1 MLPSLDVERAV
12 DRQRHERRLSLGASG
27 PRPRDLFTTRREDPM
42 SNENVALIRSA
53 YGAYSR
59 GGVVALLQ
67 LVDPDLRWTY
77 LDPTLE
83 DPEPQVCHG
92 RHEFQTA
99 LERQA
104 EQGLKAELEEVA
116 AVGDRVMVVVRTP
129 GIDEFR
135 ARKADDRRYALFTV
149 RDGRIVAMRDCRDR
163 VEAMAAAAVE

>member
-1 MLPSLDVERAV
+1 
-12 DRQRHERRLSLGASG
+12 
-27 PRPRDLFTTRREDPM
+27 M
-42 SNENVALIRSA
+42 SNESVALIRRA

-59 GGVVALLQ
+59 GDVVALLQ

-77 LDPTLE
+77 LDPALE

-92 RHEFQTA
+92 RHEFQIP

-104 EQGLKAELEEVA
+104 ELGLKAELEEVA

-129 GIDEFR
+129 GIDAFR
-135 ARKADDRRYALFTV
+135 VRKADDRSYTLFTV

-163 VEAMAAAAVE
+163 EEAMAAAAVE